1 MRSCRRGSGFIPSTD
16 GSSVA
21 VTNALKIAM
30 ISYPFYWVYVI
41 LETNGGAVRGMGY
54 TFQSMIAVIANMCVL
69 RVSLLAIFSRVF
81 GTIESL
87 GACYPITWGT
97 AAVTFLIM
105 FHVIISKKIRE
116 EDPAPKAA

>member
-1 MRSCRRGSGFIPSTD
+1 MTEEGDFL
-16 GSSVA
+16 
-21 VTNALKIAM
+21 NALKIAM

-97 AAVTFLIM
+97 AAISFLIL
-105 FHVIISKKIRE
+105 FHVIVGRKIRQHE
-116 EDPAPKAA
+116 PEAKAA